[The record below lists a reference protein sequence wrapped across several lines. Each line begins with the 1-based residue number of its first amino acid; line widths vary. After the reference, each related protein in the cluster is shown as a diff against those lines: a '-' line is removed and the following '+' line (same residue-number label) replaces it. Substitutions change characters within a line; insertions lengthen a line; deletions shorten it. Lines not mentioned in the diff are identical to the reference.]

1 MAKPVKLEDLIGGME
16 IQFDEQ
22 SNYLNVETGEV
33 VTVSHETLRAA
44 EEDEPFDHLP
54 DWMQEDIKV
63 AIDVL
68 ENFENYKSLPTK
80 FEINEYEMIE
90 DFSYQLANERHSSV
104 LLDAIRGRGAFR
116 RFKDKVYDLGIEKDW
131 YAFRDERY
139 RQIAIDWCNDLDLK
153 YVE

>member
-33 VTVSHETLRAA
+33 VTVSHETLRTA

-80 FEINEYEMIE
+80 FESNEYEMME
-90 DFSYQLANERHSSV
+90 GFSYQLANERHSSV